1 MKLAFGLSGQIL
13 AATALAGL
21 ALGATPAVAQDTIE
35 VGAVTPLS
43 GKLSVYGV
51 GFQKAMLAA
60 AKVVNDKGGIGGKK
74 LVIRFEDNGSTAQG
88 SVAAIQKL
96 ISVAKVPVIFGPAA
110 STNFLAVCPIA
121 QNAKVIL
128 LSAESAAAK
137 ISDCGSYTFRV
148 FPSDAL
154 QGKGVAKLVKDLG
167 KTQIALTYISNDWGV
182 GLADVF
188 KKAFT
193 AAGGKIVGEFG
204 HDEGKADYRAEVLK
218 LKSMGAA
225 TVVNLTYVKEAATF
239 LKQAKQAGFKPQW
252 IMASA
257 ARSPKLIELA
267 GDAADGVIGTYPKVP
282 RGAAGFKAYAAAF
295 KAANPNDKLPVFG
308 GYNWDMVMLTAKA
321 IGMAKSYT
329 ADAVRDALPAAGKA
343 YDGATGN
350 KTFDDKGDVVDATY
364 GVWTVKGG
372 KLVDHKM

>member
-1 MKLAFGLSGQIL
+1 MKLANRALGLL
-13 AATALAGL
+13 AAASV
-21 ALGATPAVAQDTIE
+21 ALGAGPVLAQGTVE

-60 AKVVNDKGGIGGKK
+60 VKVVNDKGGINGKK

-96 ISVAKVPVIFGPAA
+96 ISVAKVPVVFGPAA

-128 LSAESAAAK
+128 ISAESAAAK
-137 ISDCGSYTFRV
+137 ISECGSYTFRV

-154 QGKGVAKLVKDLG
+154 QGKGVAQLVQDLG
-167 KTQIALTYISNDWGV
+167 KTSVALTYISNDWGV

-188 KKAFT
+188 RKAYT
-193 AAGGKIVGEFG
+193 SAGGKIVGEFG
-204 HDEGKADYRAEVLK
+204 HDEGKSDYRAEVLK
-218 LKSMGAA
+218 LKNMGAA

-239 LKQAKQAGFKPQW
+239 LKQAKQAGFTPHW
-252 IMASA
+252 IMGSA
-257 ARSPKLIELA
+257 ARSPKLVELA
-267 GDAADGVIGTYPKVP
+267 GAAADGVIGTYPKVP
-282 RGAAGFKAYAAAF
+282 RGAAPFKAYAAAF
-295 KAANPNDKLPVFG
+295 KAASPDDKLPVFG
-308 GYNWDMVMLTAKA
+308 GYNWDMVMVAARA
-321 IGMAKSYT
+321 IGMAEPYT
-329 ADAVRDALPAAGKA
+329 ADAVRQAMPAAGKA

-350 KTFDDKGDVVDATY
+350 KAFDKNGDIVDANY
-364 GVWTVKGG
+364 GTWTVKDG
-372 KLVDHKM
+372 KIVDYEK

>member
-1 MKLAFGLSGQIL
+1 MRLTFGRAGLIT
-13 AATALAGL
+13 ATALA
-21 ALGATPAVAQDTIE
+21 LGAAPAIAQDTIE

-88 SVAAIQKL
+88 SVAAMQKL
-96 ISVAKVPVIFGPAA
+96 ISVARVPVIFGPAA

-128 LSAESAAAK
+128 ISAESAAAK
-137 ISDCGSYTFRV
+137 ISECGSYTFRV

-154 QGKGVAKLVKDLG
+154 QGKGVAALVKDLG
-167 KTQIALTYISNDWGV
+167 KTSVALTYISNDWGV
-182 GLADVF
+182 GLAEVF
-188 KKAFT
+188 KKAYT

-204 HDEGKADYRAEVLK
+204 HDEGKSDYRAEVLK
-218 LKSMGAA
+218 LKNMGAA

-239 LKQAKQAGFKPQW
+239 LKQSKQAGFAPQW

-267 GDAADGVIGTYPKVP
+267 GDAANGVIGTYPKVP
-282 RGAAGFKAYAAAF
+282 RGAAAFKAYADGF
-295 KAANPNDKLPVFG
+295 KAAYPDDKLPIFG
-308 GYNWDMVMLTAKA
+308 GYNWDMVMVAAKA
-321 IGMAKSYT
+321 IEMAKSYT
-329 ADAVRDALPAAGKA
+329 ADAVQAAMPAAGKA

-350 KTFDDKGDVVDATY
+350 KTFDKNGDIVDATY
-364 GVWTVKGG
+364 GAWTVKDG
-372 KLVDHKM
+372 KIVEYKK